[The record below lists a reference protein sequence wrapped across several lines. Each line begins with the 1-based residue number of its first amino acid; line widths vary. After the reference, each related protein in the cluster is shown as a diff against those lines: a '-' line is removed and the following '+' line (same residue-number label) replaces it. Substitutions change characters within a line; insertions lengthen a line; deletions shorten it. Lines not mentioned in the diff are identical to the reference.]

1 MEPQLPTP
9 SPSPEQGPLF
19 RSEQAPRVPEYS
31 PAPASPERE
40 AHRESVSG
48 GQGSEPTFAAPVA
61 QQPPQSAPQ
70 LPPMPQT
77 TDDSSDANPLLA
89 ADDDLI
95 EKEWVEKAKK
105 VIAETRHDPHLQEQA
120 VSRLQADY
128 LQKRYNKTVKVPT
141 DG

>member
-1 MEPQLPTP
+1 MEPKLPTP
-9 SPSPEQGPLF
+9 SPSPEMGPIY
-19 RSEQAPRVPEYS
+19 RPEHAPSVPERAPTPVSPERDSGQENRVGGHGSEPAYVA
-31 PAPASPERE
+31 PAPA
-40 AHRESVSG
+40 
-48 GQGSEPTFAAPVA
+48 PVA
-61 QQPPQSAPQ
+61 PTAPP
-70 LPPMPQT
+70 LPAMPQPVV
-77 TDDSSDANPLLA
+77 DDSSANPLLA

>member
-9 SPSPEQGPLF
+9 SPSPEQGPLSF
-19 RSEQAPRVPEYS
+19 SERAPRAPEFA
-31 PAPASPERE
+31 PAPLSPEK
-40 AHRESVSG
+40 APAAESRTSVQDS
-48 GQGSEPTFAAPVA
+48 APVQVLQPAVPA
-61 QQPPQSAPQ
+61 QPATPVPAASSSSSFA
-70 LPPMPQT
+70 
-77 TDDSSDANPLLA
+77 TDDTPLLA

-105 VIAETRHDPHLQEQA
+105 VIAETKHDPHLQEQA

>member
-9 SPSPEQGPLF
+9 SPSPEQGPLTTGE
-19 RSEQAPRVPEYS
+19 RHPQVPEFS
-31 PAPASPERE
+31 PVPVSPERPAPQE
-40 AHRESVSG
+40 AKQG
-48 GQGSEPTFAAPVA
+48 GGAGDPSFKAPATPVAPVQTHVPQAPA
-61 QQPPQSAPQ
+61 QQSPAI
-70 LPPMPQT
+70 
-77 TDDSSDANPLLA
+77 SDTPLLA

-120 VSRLQADY
+120 VSKLQADY
-128 LQKRYNKTVKVPT
+128 LQKRYNKIVKVPT

>member
-9 SPSPEQGPLF
+9 SPSPEQGPL
-19 RSEQAPRVPEYS
+19 STGEHAPRAPEFTPAPSVPEK
-31 PAPASPERE
+31 APSPESRN
-40 AHRESVSG
+40 G
-48 GQGSEPTFAAPVA
+48 GQGSEPTFATTPPAQPAVTPQATSAAP
-61 QQPPQSAPQ
+61 APSSYH
-70 LPPMPQT
+70 
-77 TDDSSDANPLLA
+77 DDAPLLA